1 MYQNIPVINGYPKG
15 KTTRSF
21 TLFSLQCLFYFSF
34 SVNICTVFEGRI
46 QDFKLGGGALKKI
59 APSGGRREHF
69 WGISCEKSRFC
80 AKKSYFFPIL
90 EGVRARCAPPPPWI
104 RPCIYRI
111 ISYQSFLL
119 YITDIS
125 RHCLPIR
132 NTWMHPCVVGVRVA
146 HICFSFFLFVSS
158 RSLCYFCSAIWL
170 RYLIYDFLFIPQFF
184 LPFLI
189 IFVHLPSDLQ

>member
-1 MYQNIPVINGYPKG
+1 MYQHIPVINGYPKG

-34 SVNICTVFEGRI
+34 SVNICTVFIG
-46 QDFKLGGGALKKI
+46 L
-59 APSGGRREHF
+59 SH
-69 WGISCEKSRFC
+69 ISL
-80 AKKSYFFPIL
+80 FFYI
-90 EGVRARCAPPPPWI
+90 
-104 RPCIYRI
+104 
-111 ISYQSFLL
+111 

-125 RHCLPIR
+125 RHPLLIR
-132 NTWMHPCVVGVRVA
+132 STWMHPCVVGVRVA

-158 RSLCYFCSAIWL
+158 RSLCYFCSAAWL

-189 IFVHLPSDLQ
+189 IIVHFSLFFYF